1 VTKRLNRIR
10 LAALALIA
18 VAAVFNYRYMFD
30 FTMVMFASPI
40 EDMSHGWLVPFV
52 SLAVL
57 WRQRDA
63 LRAAA
68 GAPSL
73 AGAAWVMFFLVI
85 AWFGGRGGQSRME
98 QVSFIGLVWALPYAF
113 WGRGVERL
121 MRFPAAFLC
130 FTIPVSSFLDFFT
143 IHLRIFSTALATG
156 LLNIMGLAVERSG
169 TALYSRVPGAEFN
182 VDVADPCSGIR
193 SLFAMMAL
201 TAAYAHFTLRQTWR
215 KWLLFACSLP
225 IAMIGNMVRIMSI
238 CVVAAW
244 FGQQVA
250 TGYYHDY
257 SRYVV
262 FVVGVLL
269 MEKVAKWIKGK
280 SRKGEVRSRE
290 VMGNKGEENAQRS
303 GEGTGGA
310 SVCLPENAERR
321 TPNVERRSDGWGTGI
336 VVGVCVAVLAVFAA
350 NMSMP
355 PPVFD
360 TSSCVASELPVRVG
374 EFTGE
379 VPWFCHDPQ
388 CLTIAG
394 ESTLKRGAEGLV
406 CPECGGKMASI
417 SLGEWSDLPKD
428 TVIIKRNYRSPDGL
442 IYAVSVVVGGRQ
454 RNSIHR
460 AELCL
465 PAQGFAMLGAARV
478 PLKLADGKSLQVR
491 RINAQRSGGA
501 RMSLVYWFLSRDNEC
516 CSHTERILMDVWD
529 RSIHNRIN
537 RWVMIAVH
545 VSSGLDSPEGI
556 ERFEAFLSELYPQ
569 VVLEQDR
576 GGE

>member
-1 VTKRLNRIR
+1 MTRRGDWAR
-10 LAALALIA
+10 LAALTLIA
-18 VAAVFNYRYMFD
+18 VAAAFNYRYMFD

-40 EDMSHGWLVPFV
+40 EDMSHGWVVPFV

-57 WRQRDA
+57 WRQRGA

-68 GAPSL
+68 GAPSA
-73 AGAAWVMFFLVI
+73 AGAAWTALFLVI

-113 WGRGVERL
+113 WGRGAERL

-130 FTIPVSSFLDFFT
+130 FTIPVSSFIDFFT
-143 IHLRIFSTALATG
+143 IHLRILSTAIATG
-156 LLNIMGLAVERSG
+156 LLNGVGLAVERSG

-201 TAAYAHFTLRQTWR
+201 TAAYAYFTQRGTWR
-215 KWLLFACSLP
+215 RWLLFACSLP
-225 IAMIGNMVRIMSI
+225 IAVIGNMVRIMSI

-244 FGQQVA
+244 FGQKAA

-257 SRYVV
+257 SGYVV
-262 FVVGVLL
+262 FLVGVLL
-269 MEKVAKWIKGK
+269 MVQAGEWMKGGG
-280 SRKGEVRSRE
+280 RKEEVIR
-290 VMGNKGEENAQRS
+290 KKEEGGRRKEE
-303 GEGTGGA
+303 EG
-310 SVCLPENAERR
+310 ENAERSSFIR
-321 TPNVERRSDGWGTGI
+321 GMGI
-336 VVGVCVAVLAVFAA
+336 VVCVCVAVLAVFAV
-350 NMSMP
+350 NLSMP

-360 TSSCVASELPVRVG
+360 TSSCVASELPARVG
-374 EFTGE
+374 EFSGE
-379 VPWFCHDPQ
+379 VPWFCHNPQ
-388 CLTIAG
+388 CLAMAE
-394 ESTLKRGAEGLV
+394 ESALKRGADGFI
-406 CPECGGKMASI
+406 CPECGGKMVAV

-428 TVIIKRNYRSPDGL
+428 TVIVKRNYRSADGL
-442 IYAVSVVVGGRQ
+442 VYAVSVVVGGRQ

-465 PAQGFAMLGAARV
+465 PAQGFAMLDAARV
-478 PLKLADGKSLQVR
+478 PFKLADGRSLQVR

-501 RMSLVYWFLSRDNEC
+501 RMSLVYWFLSHDRVC

-537 RWVMIAVH
+537 RWAMIAVN
-545 VSSGLDSPEGI
+545 VSSGLDSPEGV
-556 ERFEAFLSELYPQ
+556 ERFEAFLSELYPK
-569 VVLEQDR
+569 VVLKR
-576 GGE
+576 GKDNE

>member
-1 VTKRLNRIR
+1 MTKRLNWIR
-10 LAALALIA
+10 WAALALIA

-73 AGAAWVMFFLVI
+73 VGVAWVMVFLVI

-143 IHLRIFSTALATG
+143 IHLRIFSTSLATG
-156 LLNIMGLAVERSG
+156 LLNGVGLAVERSG

-201 TAAYAHFTLRQTWR
+201 TAAYAHFTLRETWR

-257 SRYVV
+257 SGYVV
-262 FVVGVLL
+262 FLVGVLL
-269 MEKVAKWIKGK
+269 MVQAGEWIKGRRK
-280 SRKGEVRSRE
+280 KGEVISNKEE
-290 VMGNKGEENAQRS
+290 VIGDGGE
-303 GEGTGGA
+303 
-310 SVCLPENAERR
+310 ENAERR
-321 TPNVERRSDGWGTGI
+321 TPNAECRSDRWGIGI
-336 VVGVCVAVLAVFAA
+336 VVGVCIAVLAVFAA

-569 VVLEQDR
+569 VVLEQGR

>member
-1 VTKRLNRIR
+1 MTKRLNWIR
-10 LAALALIA
+10 WAALALIA

-73 AGAAWVMFFLVI
+73 VGVAWVMVFLVI

-143 IHLRIFSTALATG
+143 IHLRIFSTSLATG
-156 LLNIMGLAVERSG
+156 LLNGVGLAVERSG

-201 TAAYAHFTLRQTWR
+201 TAAYAHFTLRETWR

-257 SRYVV
+257 SGYVV
-262 FVVGVLL
+262 FLVGVLL
-269 MEKVAKWIKGK
+269 MVQAGEWIKGRRK
-280 SRKGEVRSRE
+280 KGEVIGKEVIGKACKTPRGMGVPPMKHGQDARDTRSSE
-290 VMGNKGEENAQRS
+290 AGEI
-303 GEGTGGA
+303 
-310 SVCLPENAERR
+310 
-321 TPNVERRSDGWGTGI
+321 GI
-336 VVGVCVAVLAVFAA
+336 VVGVCAVVLAVFAA
-350 NMSMP
+350 NLSMP

-360 TSSCVASELPVRVG
+360 TSSCVASELPARVG
-374 EFTGE
+374 EFKGE
-379 VPWFCHDPQ
+379 VPWFCHNPQ
-388 CLTIAG
+388 CLTIAR
-394 ESTLKRGAEGLV
+394 ESTVKRGAEGFV

-428 TVIIKRNYRSPDGL
+428 TVIIKRNYRSSDGL
-442 IYAVSVVVGGRQ
+442 VYAVSVVVGGRQ

-465 PAQGFAMLGAARV
+465 PAQGFAMLDAARV
-478 PLKLADGKSLQVR
+478 PLKLADGKRLEVR

-501 RMSLVYWFLSRDNEC
+501 RMSLVYWFLSHDREC
-516 CSHTERILMDVWD
+516 CSHTERILVDVWD

-537 RWVMIAVH
+537 RWVMIAVN
-545 VSSGLDSPEGI
+545 VLSGLDSPEGI

-569 VVLEQDR
+569 VVLEQGRD
-576 GGE
+576 GE